1 MADIGQT
8 LVRSSYSGRV
18 GLSHIRVA
26 REDLFL
32 AQGYLRSLWV
42 WLHDHDLSSQLEKFT
57 SAVTKSLRFHWCSLV
72 TQSHTVGFLY
82 CLP

>member
-8 LVRSSYSGRV
+8 LVRSSYRGRV
-18 GLSHIRVA
+18 GLSHMRVA

-42 WLHDHDLSSQLEKFT
+42 WLHDHDLSS
-57 SAVTKSLRFHWCSLV
+57 
-72 TQSHTVGFLY
+72 
-82 CLP
+82 